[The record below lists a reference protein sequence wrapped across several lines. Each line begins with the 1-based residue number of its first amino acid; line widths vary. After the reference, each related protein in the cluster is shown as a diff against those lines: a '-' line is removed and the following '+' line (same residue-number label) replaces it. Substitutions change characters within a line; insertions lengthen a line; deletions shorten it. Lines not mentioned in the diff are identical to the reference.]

1 MEKVFRIVLGVRKQK
16 ILRGSSSL
24 SLIWNCFKFERYLSK
39 VFVCYS
45 IPSTYSYSALT
56 QYDNDRDEEINDLE
70 DHLDILIEDSSSSD
84 NEEDPSTKDI
94 LDINAVS

>member
-1 MEKVFRIVLGVRKQK
+1 MNLFQFRRFLIYAT
-16 ILRGSSSL
+16 L
-24 SLIWNCFKFERYLSK
+24 SLDIFNAHFSLL
-39 VFVCYS
+39 
-45 IPSTYSYSALT
+45 PSTYQYSALT

-70 DHLDILIEDSSSSD
+70 DHLDILVEDSSSSD